1 MVPTCPVLLDIQYSI
16 FSSLGGNIF
25 RVLLFL
31 VSDFISGFVSA
42 LANVLFRGLLRCN
55 ARGFG
60 DLMFLEVRKLRNRLF
75 SYLVDA
81 RDGNALRGI
90 SPCDG

>member
-1 MVPTCPVLLDIQYSI
+1 MPGFARYLVFDI
-16 FSSLGGNIF
+16 FFLGREHFPG
-25 RVLLFL
+25 VAVL